1 MRIHDA
7 TRLAAA
13 LLGLA
18 LALGLLPPPARAHR
32 DRDDRRDDRCEVRH
46 AQRRVHGRV
55 DAAVHF
61 LSQGRHGRPHRGA
74 HIAGETRDLRVT
86 VEWKHLDDSH
96 HQRLE
101 LYAPDGSLYQR
112 FVTAFAAGGRAT
124 SVETIVA
131 VAGTSITG
139 AGLYGGWCV
148 EVFLDEDDTPVV
160 ARPFEL
166 SEPR

>member
-1 MRIHDA
+1 MRIPDV
-7 TRLAAA
+7 TRFAAA
-13 LLGLA
+13 LLALA
-18 LALGLLPPPARAHR
+18 LAGGLFPAPARAHGE
-32 DRDDRRDDRCEVRH
+32 RDDRRADRCEVRH
-46 AQRRVHGRV
+46 AHRRVHARV

-74 HIAGETRDLRVT
+74 HVAAETRDLRVT

-112 FVTAFAAGGRAT
+112 FVTTFVADGRTT
-124 SVETIVA
+124 SVETILP
-131 VAGTSITG
+131 VAGTSITA
-139 AGLYGGWCV
+139 AGLYGGWCA
-148 EVFLDEDDTPVV
+148 EVFLDDDDTPVV

-166 SEPR
+166 AEPR